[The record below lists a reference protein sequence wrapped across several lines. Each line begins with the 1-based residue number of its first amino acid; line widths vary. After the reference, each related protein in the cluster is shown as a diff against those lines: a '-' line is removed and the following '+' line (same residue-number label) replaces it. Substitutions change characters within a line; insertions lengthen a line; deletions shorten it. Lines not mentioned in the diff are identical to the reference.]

1 MDEIDTAPP
10 TGGTES
16 AAPPDPREGAAPPAA
31 EAAKPEHPPN
41 ESEAPKEEG
50 EQAGEETALPDYR
63 FPDDFA
69 VDQGQLSAFQKVADE
84 HKVSKEAAQ
93 AFLDLFVDNQT
104 GQGKAFRDH
113 QIQTIQDWE
122 KQTKADELVGGQD
135 FERKLAV
142 ARTAVDRFGDQGLRD
157 YLDESG
163 AGSNPHVVRW
173 MYRAGQFAA
182 DDRYIQPGQGTGPL
196 SPEARARRLY
206 DNTYKD

>member
-1 MDEIDTAPP
+1 MDEFNPAPP
-10 TGGTES
+10 ASGTEQ
-16 AAPPDPREGAAPPAA
+16 APPPDPKVSASAPQAEGSPPAS
-31 EAAKPEHPPN
+31 PPADQQA
-41 ESEAPKEEG
+41 SKEEA
-50 EQAGEETALPDYR
+50 EQGAEGQALPDYH

-69 VDQGQLSAFQKVADE
+69 VDQGQLSAFQSVADE
-84 HKVSKEAAQ
+84 HGVTREAAQ
-93 AFLDLFVDNQT
+93 AFLDLFVKQQT
-104 GQGKAFRDH
+104 GQGKAALDH

-122 KQTKADELVGGQD
+122 NQAKNDELVGGRD

-163 AGSNPHVVRW
+163 IGSNPHVVRW

-182 DDRYIQPGQGTGPL
+182 DDRYIQPGSAAGPL